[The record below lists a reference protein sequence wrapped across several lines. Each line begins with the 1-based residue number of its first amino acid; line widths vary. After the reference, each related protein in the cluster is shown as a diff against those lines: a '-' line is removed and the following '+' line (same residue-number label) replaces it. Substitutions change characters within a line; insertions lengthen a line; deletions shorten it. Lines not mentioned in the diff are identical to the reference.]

1 LKGWRWLKRKAKNL
15 EKLKEVMNSFVF
27 VKNAKV

>member
-1 LKGWRWLKRKAKNL
+1 LKRKAKNL
-15 EKLKEVMNSFVF
+15 ERLKEVMNDFVF